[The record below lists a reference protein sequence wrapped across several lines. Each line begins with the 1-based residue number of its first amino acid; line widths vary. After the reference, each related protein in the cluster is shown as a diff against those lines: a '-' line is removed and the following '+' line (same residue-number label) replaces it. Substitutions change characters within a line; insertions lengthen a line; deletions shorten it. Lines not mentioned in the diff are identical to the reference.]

1 MNVDDIRD
9 VVLAWFA
16 RPGGAVLDVGQGQL
30 GYPFDYVRRVT
41 LSRVVAD
48 RLVLILD
55 DTIVL
60 TLMAPTEVEIE
71 RDKLRITGFRRGVCS
86 WEESGHSPDHFEA
99 IGGDRIEFSRSVAS

>member
-1 MNVDDIRD
+1 MNVIDIRE

-16 RPGGAVLDVGQGQL
+16 RPGGAMLDVGQGKL

-41 LSRVVAD
+41 LSRVVED
-48 RLVLILD
+48 RLVLVLD

-60 TLMAPTEVEIE
+60 TLAAPTEVEVE

-86 WEESGHSPDHFEA
+86 WEESGHSPDHFET
-99 IGGDRIEFSRSVAS
+99 IGGGRVEFSRSLTG